1 MGMPVEQKTQINI
14 KSPLSALP
22 AALRSFNL
30 VVSLIYYFSLIYY
43 YGGER
48 YDNSIYNG

>member
-30 VVSLIYYFSLIYY
+30 VVSLIYY